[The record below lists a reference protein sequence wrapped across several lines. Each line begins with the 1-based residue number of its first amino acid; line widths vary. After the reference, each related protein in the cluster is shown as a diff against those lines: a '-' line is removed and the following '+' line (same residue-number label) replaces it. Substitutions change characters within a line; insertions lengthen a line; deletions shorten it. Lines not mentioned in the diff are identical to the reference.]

1 MGKNVLDNI
10 KEIKESEEAKKAV
23 EAEVKETEKAV
34 EAEVK
39 ETEKTVEAEV
49 KETEETVEAEVE
61 TASKE
66 SEKKESTKKDK
77 KEKKEKKAKEF
88 TYADYNKI
96 HNDDDIAGDN
106 RKSVARWIITFL
118 IELILVVGLIA
129 AIIVVK
135 ARNKWGLA
143 DITDLSEQDLMINA
157 GANKDMDNYTNIAL
171 FGLDS
176 RDKSMGIG
184 HQSDAMLVISINNTT
199 KEVKVI
205 SVYRDML
212 LDIPGQNG
220 TAKAGSAYAF
230 GGPLLAIQMLN
241 SNLDLN
247 ISEFITA
254 NWEGFTRAVDA
265 LGGVTVHIEEDE
277 IEMINLCI
285 SDQITTNNMASNG
298 VYETGYVTL
307 NGVQATAYARIRST
321 GQGDI
326 TRTERQREVLL
337 ALMTKVKSADAAT
350 IDKTLDMFF
359 PYIKT
364 SITEDD
370 MISIMKDVMSY
381 KIDSTVGYPFS
392 YEYYEDEVKGSC
404 LSPENHIQNVTAL
417 HEYLFGTKAYK
428 PTDKVQ
434 KISKK
439 LSDETGVGDR
449 GPVVVHPVFVSD
461 DSDE

>member
-1 MGKNVLDNI
+1 MGK
-10 KEIKESEEAKKAV
+10 
-23 EAEVKETEKAV
+23 
-34 EAEVK
+34 
-39 ETEKTVEAEV
+39 KT
-49 KETEETVEAEVE
+49 
-61 TASKE
+61 
-66 SEKKESTKKDK
+66 D
-77 KEKKEKKAKEF
+77 KEKEKEKEY
-88 TYADYNKI
+88 TYADYEKT
-96 HNDDDIAGDN
+96 HDDSIETDE
-106 RKSVARWIITFL
+106 RKHLARWIITFL
-118 IELILVVGLIA
+118 IELILVVGLVA

-143 DITDLSEQDLMINA
+143 DITDLSEQDLMINS

-176 RDKSMGIG
+176 RDSKMGIG
-184 HQSDAMLVISINNTT
+184 NQSDAMLVISINNTT
-199 KEVKVI
+199 KEVKVV

-212 LDIPGQNG
+212 MDIPGQESK
-220 TAKAGSAYAF
+220 AKASAAYAY
-230 GGPLLAIQMLN
+230 GGPLLAIQTLN

-247 ISEFITA
+247 ITEFITA

-307 NGVQATAYARIRST
+307 NGVQATAYARISST

-337 ALMTKVKSADAAT
+337 ALMSKVKSADVAT

-370 MISIMKDVMSY
+370 MVSILKDVMSY
-381 KIDSTVGYPFS
+381 KIDSTVGFPFS
-392 YEYYEDEVKGSC
+392 YEYYEDKDKGSC
-404 LSPENHIQNVTAL
+404 LASENLIQNVVAL

-434 KISKK
+434 KISKE
-439 LSDETGVGDR
+439 LTDETGIGDR
-449 GPVVVHPVFVSD
+449 GPVVVHPVSVSD
-461 DSDE
+461 DSGE

>member
-1 MGKNVLDNI
+1 MGK
-10 KEIKESEEAKKAV
+10 
-23 EAEVKETEKAV
+23 
-34 EAEVK
+34 
-39 ETEKTVEAEV
+39 KT
-49 KETEETVEAEVE
+49 
-61 TASKE
+61 
-66 SEKKESTKKDK
+66 D
-77 KEKKEKKAKEF
+77 KEKEKEY
-88 TYADYNKI
+88 TYADYEKT
-96 HNDDDIAGDN
+96 HDDSIETDE
-106 RKSVARWIITFL
+106 RKHLARWIITFL
-118 IELILVVGLIA
+118 IELILVVGLVA

-143 DITDLSEQDLMINA
+143 DITDLSEQDLMINS

-176 RDKSMGIG
+176 RDSKMGIG
-184 HQSDAMLVISINNTT
+184 NQSDAMLVISINNTT
-199 KEVKVI
+199 KEVKVV

-212 LDIPGQNG
+212 MDIPGQESK
-220 TAKAGSAYAF
+220 AKASAAYAY
-230 GGPLLAIQMLN
+230 GGPLLAIQTLN

-247 ISEFITA
+247 ITEFITA

-285 SDQITTNNMASNG
+285 SDQ
-298 VYETGYVTL
+298 
-307 NGVQATAYARIRST
+307 
-321 GQGDI
+321 GDI

-337 ALMTKVKSADAAT
+337 ALMSKVKSADVAT

-370 MISIMKDVMSY
+370 MVSILKDVMSY
-381 KIDSTVGYPFS
+381 KIDSTVGFPFS
-392 YEYYEDEVKGSC
+392 YEYYEDKDKGSC
-404 LSPENHIQNVTAL
+404 LASENLIQNVVAL

-434 KISKK
+434 KISKE
-439 LSDETGVGDR
+439 LTDETGIGDR
-449 GPVVVHPVFVSD
+449 GPVVVHPVSVSD
-461 DSDE
+461 DSGE

>member
-34 EAEVK
+34 EAEAK
-39 ETEKTVEAEV
+39 ETEKPAEAEA
-49 KETEETVEAEVE
+49 KETEKPAEAEAKE
-61 TASKE
+61 AEKPAEAEDKKASKE
-66 SEKKESTKKDK
+66 SKK
-77 KEKKEKKAKEF
+77 KEKKVKEY

-106 RKSVARWIITFL
+106 RRSVARWIVTFL
-118 IELILVVGLIA
+118 IELILIVGLVA
-129 AIIVVK
+129 AIVVVK

-176 RDKSMGIG
+176 RDESMGIG

-220 TAKAGSAYAF
+220 TAKASSAYAF

-247 ISEFITA
+247 ISEYITA

-350 IDKTLDMFF
+350 IDKALDMFF

-364 SITEDD
+364 SITQDD
-370 MISIMKDVMSY
+370 MINILKGVMSY

-392 YEYYEDEVKGSC
+392 YEYYEDAEKGSC
-404 LSPENHIQNVTAL
+404 LAPENHIQNVMAL

-434 KISKK
+434 KISNK
-439 LSDETGVGDR
+439 LTDETDVGDR
-449 GPVVVHPVFVSD
+449 GPVVVHPISVSD
-461 DSDE
+461 DAGE